1 MNIEDNDIMHCLEW
15 PPTKH
20 NFSLYN
26 IIEFILI
33 FVFGCYGGYQVYKI
47 FRFGTYELT
56 DWLGLIIYGMIF
68 LGACLS
74 FFGLLEDTT
83 TSYTTIEKDIT
94 STTNTTQIT
103 FPKSIHTDFTKTT
116 NIDITIIPISNSF
129 SFSYSIY
136 DLTNIFS
143 IF

>member
-15 PPTKH
+15 PPTIH

-74 FFGLLEDTT
+74 FFGLLEDDTN
-83 TSYTTIEKDIT
+83 SMKIGFIIFCIGGPLIIIKTIYDWFKIA
-94 STTNTTQIT
+94 
-103 FPKSIHTDFTKTT
+103 
-116 NIDITIIPISNSF
+116 F
-129 SFSYSIY
+129 SFYSLIEICIA
-136 DLTNIFS
+136 LILSFVCLKQ
-143 IF
+143 IQHL